1 MGTTQPDATGVQAE
15 ALQRLLDG
23 RYADL
28 RRRIREVLSQP
39 DFAPPIALRTAEYR
53 DLVRGWMQTVADEG
67 LTAPGFPEEL
77 GGQGDPGA
85 NIAGFEEIALG
96 DAGDRRRRP
105 GTRRDELV
113 GFRVVGRGRPELLR
127 GDAEALVD
135 GFGIP
140 DAVLRAPIA
149 VRDRANAAAA

>member
-1 MGTTQPDATGVQAE
+1 MGTTQPDATRVQAE

-28 RRRIREVLSQP
+28 RRGIREVLSQP

-67 LTAPGFPEEL
+67 LTAPGFPEE
-77 GGQGDPGA
+77 
-85 NIAGFEEIALG
+85 
-96 DAGDRRRRP
+96 
-105 GTRRDELV
+105 
-113 GFRVVGRGRPELLR
+113 
-127 GDAEALVD
+127 
-135 GFGIP
+135 FGIP